1 MARENFPEIPIDFVS
16 GEYNWTR
23 GYYTKSF
30 YYFWKQKLFMKFYVF
45 MSLLFLYIPVAFYIL
60 ISNFNS
66 KENDNLK

>member
-30 YYFWKQKLFMKFYVF
+30 YYFWKQKFLWNFI
-45 MSLLFLYIPVAFYIL
+45 SLLFLYIPVAFYIL

>member
-30 YYFWKQKLFMKFYVF
+30 TISENKNFYVF
-45 MSLLFLYIPVAFYIL
+45 ISLLFLYIPVAFYIL